1 MATPEPR
8 VATPTEAVPDSPIPG
23 ISRPVFVLSLVSFLT
38 DISSEMIYPLVPL
51 FLTSVLGAP
60 LAAVGL
66 IEGVAESTASVLK
79 TVSGWLSDRLGMRKP
94 LVVAGYALS
103 GLAKPLMAAAYVW
116 PAALGVRFLD
126 RAGKGIR
133 TAPRDAII
141 ADATPERHRGRAFG
155 FHRGMDTAGAV
166 IGPAIG
172 LGLLALL
179 DQDFR
184 LVFLIA
190 GLPALGGVALLWVL
204 PERRPIAASADIPA
218 RVPLRELGRPFF
230 VFLAVMLVFAVGNSS
245 DAFLILRSKDLGLSN
260 TATVGA
266 YVLYN
271 TIYALGSAP
280 AGVASDRLGARPV
293 ITAGLGVFA
302 LVYLGFGLAS
312 GGALVWPLFAVYGV
326 YMALTDGVAKALIS
340 NVVPA
345 RERATAIGIYTGA
358 TGAMILLS
366 SVLAG
371 ALWDLIDPSAPF
383 LLGGVTALAALV
395 LLVALLPRD
404 AGVRRNGI

>member
-1 MATPEPR
+1 
-8 VATPTEAVPDSPIPG
+8 
-23 ISRPVFVLSLVSFLT
+23 
-38 DISSEMIYPLVPL
+38 
-51 FLTSVLGAP
+51 VLGAP

-103 GLAKPLMAAAYVW
+103 GFAKPLMAAAYVW

-266 YVLYN
+266 
-271 TIYALGSAP
+271 
-280 AGVASDRLGARPV
+280 
-293 ITAGLGVFA
+293 
-302 LVYLGFGLAS
+302 
-312 GGALVWPLFAVYGV
+312 
-326 YMALTDGVAKALIS
+326 
-340 NVVPA
+340 
-345 RERATAIGIYTGA
+345 
-358 TGAMILLS
+358 
-366 SVLAG
+366 
-371 ALWDLIDPSAPF
+371 
-383 LLGGVTALAALV
+383 
-395 LLVALLPRD
+395 
-404 AGVRRNGI
+404 